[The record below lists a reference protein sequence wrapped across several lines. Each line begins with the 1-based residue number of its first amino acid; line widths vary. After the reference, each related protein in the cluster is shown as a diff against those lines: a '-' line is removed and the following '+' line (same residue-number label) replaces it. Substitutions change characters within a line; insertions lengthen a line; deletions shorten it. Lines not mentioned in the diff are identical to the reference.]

1 MRHDTQQQD
10 HATRGRRAYARDLGL
25 DMIDRANRW
34 LISGAVI
41 LTGGVSALTW
51 HAFHAH
57 AAAVTTPAATQGTAA
72 PSSGA
77 SNSSDDGSSTTPL
90 QAPSQAPAAATPAPA
105 PAPAPVS
112 GGS

>member
-1 MRHDTQQQD
+1 MRHDTPQQD
-10 HATRGRRAYARDLGL
+10 HAARSRRAYARDLGL
-25 DMIDRANRW
+25 DMISRANRW

-57 AAAVTTPAATQGTAA
+57 AATPAATRGVA
-72 PSSGA
+72 PQSSGA
-77 SNSSDDGSSTTPL
+77 SNSSDDGSSSTTPL
-90 QAPSQAPAAATPAPA
+90 QAPSQAPAAASPAPAPA